1 MGNKSKKSKLIIPA
15 NKDKHLKKLAVEKD
29 QNQQD
34 MVIGK
39 RMDAV

>member
-15 NKDKHLKKLAVEKD
+15 NKDKAQKKLAVERD
-29 QNQQD
+29 QNRRG

-39 RMDAV
+39 KMDVA

>member
-1 MGNKSKKSKLIIPA
+1 MGNKVKKSKLIVPKIRISRP
-15 NKDKHLKKLAVEKD
+15 KKLAVERD